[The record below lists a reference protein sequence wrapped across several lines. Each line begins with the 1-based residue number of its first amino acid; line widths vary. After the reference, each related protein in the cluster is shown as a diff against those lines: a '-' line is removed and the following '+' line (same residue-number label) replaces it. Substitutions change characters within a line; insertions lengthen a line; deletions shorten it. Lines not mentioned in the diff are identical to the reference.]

1 MRTQFRL
8 ALATIAALALLV
20 PAASAQEKT
29 GTITGKITYQGKPL
43 TGGFVTFIG
52 KGAKI
57 PSRINA
63 DGTYRVREMP
73 IGEAK
78 IVVESKGVVIPKAFA
93 SAKTTPLIVRVQE
106 GKQQHDIELK

>member
-1 MRTQFRL
+1 MRTPLRL
-8 ALATIAALALLV
+8 TLAAVAALALLA
-20 PAASAQEKT
+20 PTATAQEKT
-29 GTITGKITYQGKPL
+29 GTITGKITFQGKPL
-43 TGGFVTFIG
+43 TGGVVTFIG

-57 PSRINA
+57 PGRINA

-73 IGEAK
+73 VGEAK
-78 IVVESKGVVIPKAFA
+78 IVVESKDVAIPKAFA